1 MAEAVIVIS
10 SESDAED
17 LCKGSGKV
25 RNAAS
30 EGILSF
36 FSVLPA
42 GELPRPSHTRRTAPG
57 RPRKATTMKRPVGR
71 SRKLP
76 PPADSDSDEIITPH
90 KKTRVTINP
99 KPRSPTRTH
108 YSSYNMLQKQRV
120 VAYAKENTLAAAARK
135 YFVAESTL
143 CGWMKIQ
150 FEDIQER
157 GQSLKMTKRRSGG
170 GRKLTY
176 PSEIDEEILAWVLSN
191 REKQQAVTIGLIQA
205 QGRKV
210 ITPHS
215 PNFVASRGWAERF
228 MPRHS
233 LSLRMKTSLS
243 Q

>member
-1 MAEAVIVIS
+1 
-10 SESDAED
+10 
-17 LCKGSGKV
+17 
-25 RNAAS
+25 
-30 EGILSF
+30 
-36 FSVLPA
+36 
-42 GELPRPSHTRRTAPG
+42 
-57 RPRKATTMKRPVGR
+57 
-71 SRKLP
+71 
-76 PPADSDSDEIITPH
+76 
-90 KKTRVTINP
+90 
-99 KPRSPTRTH
+99 
-108 YSSYNMLQKQRV
+108 MLQKQRV

-143 CGWMKIQ
+143 RGWMKIQ
-150 FEDIQER
+150 FEDIRER

-176 PSEIDEEILAWVLSN
+176 PSEIDEEILAWVLSK
-191 REKQQAVTIGLIQA
+191 REKQQAVTIGLIQV

-228 MPRHS
+228 MRRHS